1 MGRMSIN
8 LGNVTGAAQQITT
21 AGGNLMS
28 IAAKVYGKAE
38 AWTGIAKANG
48 LNDPTVQ
55 GVQTL
60 NIPVTPDNS
69 GGVLTS

>member
-1 MGRMSIN
+1 MGRMNVN
-8 LGNVTGAAQQITT
+8 LGSASGAAQQITV
-21 AGGNLMS
+21 AGGNLMQ

-48 LNDPTVQ
+48 TSDPVVQ

-60 NIPVTPDNS
+60 NIPVTADNS
-69 GGVLTS
+69 GGLLTP